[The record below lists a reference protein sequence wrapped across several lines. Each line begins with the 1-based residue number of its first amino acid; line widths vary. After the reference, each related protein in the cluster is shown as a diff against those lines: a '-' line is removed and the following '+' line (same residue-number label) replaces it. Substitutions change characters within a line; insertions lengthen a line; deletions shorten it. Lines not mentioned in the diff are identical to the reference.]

1 MTGVQTATSSQVK
14 YQASKFTS
22 DVALE
27 QMFGRQPTTGVSQR
41 LLQPRVTS
49 QVKPL
54 GNQAFSLING
64 AISGDSTQFKFLL
77 T

>member
-1 MTGVQTATSSQVK
+1 
-14 YQASKFTS
+14 
-22 DVALE
+22 
-27 QMFGRQPTTGVSQR
+27 MFGRQPTTGVSQR

-54 GNQAFSLING
+54 GNQAFSSING